1 MTRDI
6 WQILGIEPTDDLR
19 TIKRAYAGKIKENN
33 PEDAPE
39 KFQEIRSAYEI
50 ARRYANRET
59 SRVNFDV
66 GHDKPRDH
74 GNVQPD
80 ASREVWD
87 GANQDV
93 PPQLFEPIRTDDKE
107 DLAREINYPMVDRLV
122 QGVVDAVRSTN
133 SWDEEKRFKQA
144 LDELRSESVDTALQ
158 FELELTRELMEC
170 DVVAEDFL
178 EILTEHY
185 GWRVSYVRNHYD
197 NELQYN
203 VNWLLERSRE
213 SSREDDFVVV
223 NPYKKES
230 SGSRWY
236 MWVLVLL
243 AFSAV
248 RACPSMESSYRHHDI
263 KNNEVETLLKKFEKT
278 EGWSKKELS
287 ADWSTESDPGDSDC
301 VRLWQR
307 EEGWPTSIVSCE
319 EWEKRRE
326 EQLRESGD
334 FVEEQVEDEPSIQV
348 DEPMRVEPYTFKQVR
363 EKLRYRRLKTE

>member
-1 MTRDI
+1 MTRGI

-39 KFQEIRSAYEI
+39 KFQEIRRAYEI
-50 ARRYANRET
+50 ARSYANRET
-59 SRVNFDV
+59 SRIHFDV
-66 GHDKPRDH
+66 GHDTPRDPV
-74 GNVQPD
+74 NVPPD

-93 PPQLFEPIRTDDKE
+93 PPQLFEPTCTDDKE
-107 DLAREINYPMVDRLV
+107 DLAREINYPMVNRLV
-122 QGVVDAVRSTN
+122 QDVVDAVRSTN

-144 LDELRSESVDTALQ
+144 LDELGSESVDTALQ
-158 FELELTRELMEC
+158 FELELTRELMDC

-203 VNWLLERSRE
+203 VNGLLERSRE
-213 SSREDDFVVV
+213 SSCEDDFVVV

-236 MWVLVLL
+236 VWVLAIL
-243 AFSAV
+243 AFNVV
-248 RACPSMESSYRHHDI
+248 RACPSMESSYRNHDI
-263 KNNEVETLLKKFEKT
+263 KNKEVQTLLEKFKET
-278 EGWSKKELS
+278 ERWRNKELS
-287 ADWSTESDPGDSDC
+287 ADGGSQSDPGDSDC
-301 VRLWQR
+301 IRLWQR
-307 EEGWPTSIVSCE
+307 EEGWPSSIVSCE
-319 EWEKRRE
+319 EWERRRK
-326 EQLRESGD
+326 EQLRENGD
-334 FVEEQVEDEPSIQV
+334 FPEEQVEDEPSIPV
-348 DEPMRVEPYTFKQVR
+348 DEPIRVAPYTFKQVR
-363 EKLRYRRLKTE
+363 EKLRYRRPKAQ